1 MHFDPFDYQNLFY
14 EYEIK
19 ITEEEIKQINI
30 LVKNNRD
37 NQEQQTT
44 FFSLNILN
52 LPLLKKLK
60 KQITDILD
68 KHQLLLTNSWAQLY
82 NKKNKHCIHTHYGS
96 NYSGII
102 YVKGYDS
109 SPTVFYDRYFSKY
122 CHKFKKNTLL
132 MFPSMIP
139 HEVKKLKKDEERL
152 IVSFNTNK

>member
-52 LPLLKKLK
+52 LPLLKKIK
-60 KQITDILD
+60 K
-68 KHQLLLTNSWAQLY
+68 TN
-82 NKKNKHCIHTHYGS
+82 N
-96 NYSGII
+96 
-102 YVKGYDS
+102 
-109 SPTVFYDRYFSKY
+109 RYF
-122 CHKFKKNTLL
+122 
-132 MFPSMIP
+132 
-139 HEVKKLKKDEERL
+139 R
-152 IVSFNTNK
+152 